1 MNEANS
7 GGGASNVV
15 AFKRN
20 ARLPVHD
27 GQNARA
33 EGLAM
38 PATGGCDE
46 LPPVMEPTADQRFLE
61 REDSLREE
69 TPVLDAEGL
78 EVSVF
83 EAGLIFVPP
92 FASARILTPAQARA
106 WADAL
111 HAAARSAEKPRL
123 VSRQEGETL

>member
-1 MNEANS
+1 MKDEGS
-7 GGGASNVV
+7 GDGASNVV

-20 ARLPVHD
+20 ARLTVHD
-27 GQNARA
+27 GQNAGA
-33 EGLAM
+33 GCLAT
-38 PATGGCDE
+38 PANGDGDE
-46 LPPVMEPTADQRFLE
+46 LPPVLEPTADPRFLE

-92 FASARILTPAQARA
+92 FASARVLTPAQARA

-123 VSRQEGETL
+123 VARTEGDEK